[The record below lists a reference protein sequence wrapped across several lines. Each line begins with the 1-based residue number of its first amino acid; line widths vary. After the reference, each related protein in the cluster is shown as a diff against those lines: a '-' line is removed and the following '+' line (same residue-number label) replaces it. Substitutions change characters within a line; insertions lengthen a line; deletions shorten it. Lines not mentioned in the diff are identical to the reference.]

1 MKLKHFVLLGL
12 AVLAG
17 FTSCKENNK
26 GNDDGGDP
34 VVTIIGTWTYS
45 DMTYEFEA
53 EDAMVETILRAS
65 FASMKETIDG
75 WTLEFEDNGVYNQTM
90 TMWGQAQN
98 YSGTY
103 TYENA
108 QLTLDGEAT
117 PCELTETQLKL
128 FLPIED
134 ALGDLS
140 QAGIDPST
148 ITKAEVYV
156 IFERQQQLQ

>member
-1 MKLKHFVLLGL
+1 MKLKHFALLGL
-12 AVLAG
+12 VILAG

-26 GNDDGGDP
+26 GNDGGDP
-34 VVTIIGTWTYS
+34 VVSIIGTWTYT

-53 EDAMVETILRAS
+53 EDSMVETILRVS
-65 FASMKETIDG
+65 FAGMKEAIEN
-75 WTLEFEDNGVYNQTM
+75 WTLEFEDNGVYSQTM
-90 TMWGQAQN
+90 SMYGQTQ
-98 YSGTY
+98 SSPGTY
-103 TYENA
+103 TYENG
-108 QLTLDGEAT
+108 QLILDGEEN

-140 QAGIDPST
+140 QVGIDPAT

-156 IFERQQQLQ
+156 IFERAQQE